1 MRLLEQIAALSQQG
15 QTILMVL
22 HDPNVALRWSS
33 HTLLLYGD
41 GRWLAGPSAEIV
53 SASNLS
59 ALYSY
64 PLIELTSP
72 QGRHYIPQ

>member
-1 MRLLEQIAALSQQG
+1 
-15 QTILMVL
+15 MVL

-41 GRWLAGPSAEIV
+41 GRWLAGPSTEIV
-53 SASNLS
+53 TASNLS